1 MIPKRRE
8 KRQNIHKM
16 RINIYLSHVIKCGQ
30 EKFIVCGD
38 NVKGGAVSVVVLL
51 EVVKV
56 IGFAKSLGSSSS
68 FVTKL

>member
-16 RINIYLSHVIKCGQ
+16 RINIFLSHVIKCGQ

-56 IGFAKSLGSSSS
+56 C
-68 FVTKL
+68 